1 MDHSNSTPFRLI
13 AEYTY
18 DWETWVDASGVAR
31 WINPAVE
38 RITGYGVQEC
48 LSLADYPL
56 ALAFDDDKPVLE
68 RVLDEARAGGSG
80 NDVEFRVRRK
90 DGDLRWVAISWQ
102 VARGDFGELIGYRTS
117 VRDIEERKRVE
128 AELHVMRRRAE
139 AAAVARTELLANVSH
154 ELRSPVHC
162 IAGFADLLLDSSLD
176 RVQRRYLE
184 LIANECAGM
193 LRQVE
198 DLLQLAAMEA
208 GGLRIDERAFDLGEL
223 VESVV
228 EAGRP
233 GAAAR
238 QLTLQSE
245 LSVARPWLLGDPT
258 RIAQV
263 LRNLLDNALK
273 FTEHGGVRVLA
284 RGVPEAERIRLEL
297 AVEDTGSGIDPD
309 EIERLMQPFQQANS
323 ASTRRH
329 AGVGLG
335 LSIVQ
340 RLVSAMHGTLAID
353 SALHNGTTV
362 RVTLWLAP
370 GAPTQRALE
379 PTPARAIKS
388 IHRGEAAL
396 VVDDSAPARELLRAM
411 LERSGYRVE
420 EAESSQVAVARFE
433 RDEFDLVLLD
443 YQMPDADGTETAQ
456 ALRRVRAARPSARKT
471 FIYLLTAN
479 VFARERVGTHPAI
492 DGILEKPLSRAALD
506 TLLSEMS
513 GESVVAQVKVPPA
526 VIDPR
531 VIEDLSELK
540 TQTGEPMLPRL
551 LAQTE
556 AAQARDFALLDAAL
570 AELDQPSIAR
580 LAHNVAGQAALV
592 GAHEVTRRARELED
606 EAAAGELTREDA
618 DGELHELKRAW
629 TRAVRALNQL
639 LTSNE

>member
-1 MDHSNSTPFRLI
+1 MDDSSTTPFRLS

-18 DWETWVDASGVAR
+18 DWETWVDSAGVAR

-38 RITGYGVQEC
+38 RITGYQVHEC
-48 LSLADYPL
+48 LALHDYPLSLA
-56 ALAFDDDKPVLE
+56 FDEDRPVVA

-80 NDVEFRVRRK
+80 NDVEFRVLRK
-90 DGDLRWVAISWQ
+90 DGDVRWVAISWQ
-102 VARGDFGELIGYRTS
+102 VARNDAGELIGYRTS

-128 AELHVMRRRAE
+128 AELHVMRKRAE

-162 IAGFADLLLDSSLD
+162 IAGFTDLLLDSSLD

-184 LIANECAGM
+184 LIANECGGM

-223 VESVV
+223 VEGVV

-233 GAAAR
+233 AAAAR

-245 LSVARPWLLGDPT
+245 LSLARPWLLGDPT
-258 RIAQV
+258 RIAQI

-273 FTEHGGVRVLA
+273 FTEHGGVRVFA
-284 RGVPEAERIRLEL
+284 RGVSEGERIRVEL
-297 AVEDTGSGIDPD
+297 AVQDTGSGIDPA
-309 EIERLMQPFQQANS
+309 EIERLLLPFQQANA

-329 AGVGLG
+329 TGVGLG

-353 SALHNGTTV
+353 SALDNGTSV

-370 GAPTQRALE
+370 GAPTPRAAE
-379 PTPARAIKS
+379 PSRPSQAP

-411 LERSGYRVE
+411 LERSGYRVV

-433 RDEFDLVLLD
+433 EDEFDLVLLD

-456 ALRRVRAARPSARKT
+456 ALRRVLGARAPGRKT
-471 FIYLLTAN
+471 SIFLLTAN
-479 VFARERVGTHPAI
+479 VFARERVGTNPAI
-492 DGILEKPLSRAALD
+492 DGILEKPLSRATLD
-506 TLLSEMS
+506 ALLSEIS
-513 GESVVAQVKVPPA
+513 GESRALSVKVPA
-526 VIDPR
+526 AILDPR
-531 VIEDLSELK
+531 VIEDLAELK
-540 TQTGEPMLPRL
+540 TQAGEPMLPRL

-556 AAQARDFALLDAAL
+556 EAQARDLALLEVAIAA
-570 AELDQPSIAR
+570 LDQPAIAR

-592 GAHEVTRRARELED
+592 GAHDVTRRARELED
-606 EAAAGELTREDA
+606 EAAAGELAREEADA
-618 DGELHELKRAW
+618 ELHELKRAW
-629 TRAVRALNQL
+629 SRAVRALGQL
-639 LTSNE
+639 TAKGS

>member
-1 MDHSNSTPFRLI
+1 MDPSNTTPFRLI

-38 RITGYGVQEC
+38 RITGYRVEEC
-48 LSLADYPL
+48 LSWSDYPL
-56 ALAFDDDKPVLE
+56 ALAHDEDRPVLA

-80 NDVEFRVRRK
+80 NDVEFRVRQK
-90 DGDLRWVAISWQ
+90 SGDLRWVAISWQ
-102 VARGDFGELIGYRTS
+102 VARNDFGELIGYRTS

-128 AELHVMRRRAE
+128 AELHVLRLRAE

-184 LIANECAGM
+184 LIAKECAGM

-208 GGLRIDERAFDLGEL
+208 GGLRIDERAFDLAEL
-223 VESVV
+223 VSGVV
-228 EAGRP
+228 EAARP
-233 GAAAR
+233 IASAR
-238 QLTLQSE
+238 QLSLQSE
-245 LSVARPWLLGDPT
+245 LSLPRPWLLGDPT

-284 RGVPEAERIRLEL
+284 RSAAERDAVAVQLV
-297 AVEDTGSGIDPD
+297 VEDTGSGIDPA
-309 EIERLMQPFQQANS
+309 ELERLLQPFQQAS
-323 ASTRRH
+323 SSSTRRH
-329 AGVGLG
+329 GGVGLG

-340 RLVSAMHGTLAID
+340 RLVSAMHGTLSVD
-353 SALHNGTTV
+353 SALHSGTSV
-362 RVTLWLAP
+362 RVTLWLPP
-370 GAPTQRALE
+370 GVPPLRPLE
-379 PTPARAIKS
+379 ATPPARHS
-388 IHRGEAAL
+388 LHRGETAL

-411 LERSGYRVE
+411 LERSGYRVV
-420 EAESSQVAVARFE
+420 EAESSQDAVARFAE
-433 RDEFDLVLLD
+433 GEFDLVLLD

-456 ALRRVRAARPSARKT
+456 ALRRVRETRGEGKKT
-471 FIYLLTAN
+471 AIYLLTAN
-479 VFARERVGTHPAI
+479 LFARERIGSNPAI

-506 TLLSEMS
+506 TLLSELG
-513 GESVVAQVKVPPA
+513 GESRSALPKVPPA
-526 VIDPR
+526 LLDAR
-531 VIEDLSELK
+531 VLEDLAELK
-540 TQTGEPMLPRL
+540 TQAGEPMLPRL

-556 AAQARDFALLDAAL
+556 QAQTRDFALLDAAI
-570 AELDQPSIAR
+570 AELDQPAIAR
-580 LAHNVAGQAALV
+580 IAHNVAGQAALV

-606 EAAAGELTREDA
+606 EAVAGELARDEADA
-618 DGELHELKRAW
+618 ELYELKRAW
-629 TRAVRALNQL
+629 ARALRALGQL
-639 LTSNE
+639 VTPSG